1 MKKINTAEVQLQ
13 QSQTP
18 DLSID
23 QSQLQLVQDFQSSI
37 QEVLT
42 QSESLPQFTRP
53 IKRAKFHSYPQD
65 LVMPL
70 SNPVVFWQ
78 NHKMKIEH
86 VAHGQLIKNTLL
98 EALGPNLKALLMQGS
113 LMRGDG
119 NPSTSDLDYIV
130 ILDQITAE
138 SISSMTNLKL
148 SHPKNNFLYLSTSE
162 YNQYPS
168 DQKLQFHLTRQIY
181 SDFDLGAFPYPYEIK
196 SNLRANAI
204 KLKDAI
210 RPLLFE
216 LTNDNSSA
224 IMNRAF
230 TIIKRVDDTV
240 LRSYCYLQTGY
251 FPLNRKQYS
260 KFTNSELVQDL
271 SQMISVWHSKPPTIQ
286 QIHNLLIRVDAVLNQ
301 LLSLS

>member
-1 MKKINTAEVQLQ
+1 MKKINSTEVQLQ
-13 QSQTP
+13 QLQTP
-18 DLSID
+18 NQSLDE
-23 QSQLQLVQDFQSSI
+23 SQLQLIQGFQASI
-37 QEVLT
+37 QEILT
-42 QSESLPQFTRP
+42 QTESLPQFTRP
-53 IKRAKFHSYPQD
+53 TKRAKFRSYPQD

-70 SNPVVFWQ
+70 SNPEVFWQ

-98 EALGPNLKALLMQGS
+98 EALGPNLKAILMQGS

-130 ILDQITAE
+130 ILDQITVE
-138 SISSMTNLKL
+138 SISCMTNLKL

-162 YNQYPS
+162 YYQYPS

-181 SDFDLGAFPYPYEIK
+181 SDFDLGAFPYPHEIK
-196 SNLRANAI
+196 SNLRANSI

-224 IMNRAF
+224 ILNRSH

-240 LRSYCYLQTGY
+240 LRSFCYLQTGY
-251 FPLNRKQYS
+251 FPLNRKQYG

-271 SQMISVWHSKPPTIQ
+271 SQMISLWHVNPPKIH
-286 QIHNLLIRVDAVLNQ
+286 QIHNLLIRVDAVLTQ